1 MKLLRHLLAALAR
14 RDPDAAEAEMR
25 EILSS
30 AREYLE
36 KYQNYVI

>member
-1 MKLLRHLLAALAR
+1 MHRRLLAALAR
-14 RDPDAAEAEMR
+14 RDADAAEAEMKQ
-25 EILSS
+25 ILSS